1 MDFLLE
7 IGVEDLPSRFL
18 TPALDDLA
26 ALLHRKLTESDLGFD
41 EITALGTPRRL
52 AVHVSGLAE
61 RQPERTDLKL
71 GPPIHVAYDGEGNP
85 TPAAISFA
93 AKFGLT
99 EADLRIAQTP
109 KGQRVQVEMKTG
121 GASTV
126 DLLPGIAESLVAELP
141 LPKAMRWGAGEVR
154 FLRPIRWLAAL
165 AGDAVLPLEI
175 GEVKAGRRSRGHRFL
190 ADSEFELPDASLEGY
205 RLACLEHHVI
215 PDGTAVDDE
224 GNVQKPGERYTH
236 LKKRLEEL
244 LSAHGKVRVDEELL
258 LDVTNAVEHP
268 TCLEGGF
275 EERFLELPEVVVS
288 SVLKEYQKY
297 FEVRD
302 ASGKLL
308 PRFIVVRDGG
318 DRNAVGVVAGHER
331 VLRARLTDA
340 AFFWEQDR
348 KRSLASLTEELA
360 DLQFIKGL
368 GSYSDKRNRLLTLV
382 QSVNAEGFCD
392 ADPTVAGHLE
402 RAASLAKQDLLT
414 RLVVEF
420 TGLQGLIGGDLART
434 QKEPEPVWR
443 AVSEQYLPKGFT
455 GRADEL
461 PQTAVGCLLALL
473 DRLDT
478 LAGCFAVGLSPTGS
492 RDPYGLRRAARGIIG
507 IAAGVEGHEP
517 TGFDHARL
525 DLDPLLHIA
534 VSNFT
539 GTTKK
544 AFDEGEVC
552 GKLVTFIAE
561 RALRLLG
568 ELGLPTDAAR
578 AALGAYPTRPWS
590 VWRSAHSL
598 ARAKGSIEFADVAAG
613 YKRACNILRQADKEF
628 GLTVLKAFDANK
640 LEKDEERRLSELLAR
655 DGKAVADAVGRGDFD
670 AALGK
675 IAGFREAIDRFF
687 DEVTVFTDSEG
698 LRDNRL
704 ALLNELVGVFGLVG
718 DLSLIQAE

>member
-18 TPALDDLA
+18 TPALGDLA
-26 ALLHRKLTESDLGFD
+26 ALLREKLTQNDLGFVS
-41 EITALGTPRRL
+41 ITALGTPRRL
-52 AVHVSGLAE
+52 AVHASGLAD

-85 TPAAISFA
+85 TAAAISFA

-99 EADLRIAQTP
+99 EADLGIAQTP
-109 KGQRVQVEMKTG
+109 KGERVQVEIKTG

-126 DLLPGIAESLVAELP
+126 DLLPGISEALVTELP

-154 FLRPIRWLAAL
+154 FLRPIRWLVAL
-165 AGDAVLPLEI
+165 ADDAVVPLEI
-175 GEVKAGRRSRGHRFL
+175 GEIKAGRHSRGHRFL
-190 ADSEFELPDASLEGY
+190 ADVEFELPDASLDTY
-205 RLACLEHHVI
+205 VRACREHDLI
-215 PDGTAVDDE
+215 PDGTTVDDE
-224 GNVQKPGERYTH
+224 GGVQSPGERYSY

-244 LSAHGKVRVDEELL
+244 LSAHGNVIFDEELL
-258 LDVTNAVEHP
+258 LDVTNGVEHP

-302 ASGKLL
+302 ATGALL

-318 DRNAVGVVAGHER
+318 DRNVGGVVAGHER

-340 AFFWEQDR
+340 AFFWDQDR
-348 KRSLASLTEELA
+348 KRSLVSLTEELA
-360 DLQFIKGL
+360 DLQFIRGL

-382 QSVNAEGFCD
+382 QSVNAEGFCG
-392 ADPTVAGHLE
+392 ADPAVAGHLE

-420 TGLQGLIGGDLART
+420 TGLQGLIGGELART

-443 AVSEQYLPKGFT
+443 AVCEQYLPKRFS
-455 GRADEL
+455 GRAEEL
-461 PQTAVGCLLALL
+461 PQTAAGCLLALL

-478 LAGCFAVGLSPTGS
+478 LAGCFAIGLSPTGS

-525 DLDPLLHIA
+525 DLEPLLRIA
-534 VSNFT
+534 VSNFS
-539 GTTKK
+539 GTTKR
-544 AFDEGEVC
+544 AFDEGEVY
-552 GKLVTFIAE
+552 GKLVAFLAE

-568 ELGLPTDAAR
+568 ELGLPTDAVR

-590 VWRSAHSL
+590 AWRSAHSL
-598 ARAKGSIEFADVAAG
+598 ARAKGSTEFADVATG
-613 YKRACNILRQADKEF
+613 YKRACNILRQAAREF
-628 GLTVLKAFDANK
+628 DLTEFKPFDAAR
-640 LEKDEERRLSELLAR
+640 LEQDEERRLAKLLAR
-655 DGKAVADAVGRGDFD
+655 DGEGVAAAVRRGDFD

-687 DEVTVFTDSEG
+687 DEVTVFTDSEE

-704 ALLNELVGVFGLVG
+704 ALLNELVGVFGRVG